1 MFLNPFQML
10 PTSLEP
16 IWSLLQSWRY
26 SGWPGLVQLWTLNGE
41 NVLARDLGVQTDLCR
56 PFVQL
61 RAAGGF
67 CGFSS
72 GSCEPP
78 AGEVEQYMAYVAF
91 PLWDPAVLG
100 PV

>member
-1 MFLNPFQML
+1 ML
-10 PTSLEP
+10 D
-16 IWSLLQSWRY
+16 
-26 SGWPGLVQLWTLNGE
+26 GE
-41 NVLARDLGVQTDLCR
+41 NVLARELGVQTALCR

-61 RAAGGF
+61 RVASGF

-72 GSCEPP
+72 GSREPT

-91 PLWDPAVLG
+91 PLRDPAVLG